1 MPLIVNLG
9 VSKKLGLPA
18 YSSVGA
24 SCHVELEVDS
34 RLLETDLQ
42 AFHEHARD
50 AYVACRQAV
59 DDELAR
65 YPGAGGTAPSQVVA
79 EVNGHGGRFSNCAN
93 GPAARAGSVIERE
106 RSRRPAT
113 AGQARALARRRGADL
128 GALLAEE
135 LGVTSPEGLSLR
147 EASGLIDRLKA
158 GAAGRPR
165 PRRQVGWYSELLKRE
180 GAGWAR
186 NRSSMWRCSTGPW
199 SSRASPG
206 F

>member
-24 SCHVELEVDS
+24 SCHVAVELDPG
-34 RLLETDLQ
+34 LLHDDLEG
-42 AFHEHARD
+42 FHRRVRD
-50 AYVACRQAV
+50 AFVACRQAV

-65 YPGAGGTAPSQVVA
+65 YQGPGGTAPSQVVA
-79 EVNGHGGRFSNCAN
+79 EVNGHGGHSGKGAN
-93 GPAARAGSVIERE
+93 GPAATTRTTIERE

-113 AGQARALARRRGADL
+113 AGQVRALASLARRRGADL

-135 LGVTSPEGLSLR
+135 FGVATPEQLSLR

-158 GAAGRPR
+158 DAAG
-165 PRRQVGWYSELLKRE
+165 
-180 GAGWAR
+180 
-186 NRSSMWRCSTGPW
+186 
-199 SSRASPG
+199 
-206 F
+206 